1 MKHRFAIRGLLLAAL
16 LLPLPLLMGTV
27 CSKSFTPIIFVHG
40 GSGSGAQFESQA
52 ARFMTNGVPQS
63 YIRALEYDSSAI
75 GTIMPQVLASLDALI
90 AQIQAETGKPQVILI
105 GHSLGTQVS
114 QNFLATPARA
124 ANVAR
129 YINIDGRPATAPPGG
144 VPTLALW
151 AGAVVRPPPLPEI
164 TGALN
169 VTVPDQE
176 HVEVAT
182 SEESFFEMFHFING
196 RAPIR
201 TRILPKLNPML
212 SGRATNFPQNTG
224 LAGATVEIWLVDPAT
239 GERVGTTPEA
249 SYAIDATGNFGP
261 FEAELFQYYE
271 FAVLRPAAVT
281 ISYYFEPFLR
291 DDHLIRLNVA
301 NGLAPFIPTS
311 VESTAITVV
320 RQKEFWGDRGAQNDV
335 LSIDGTDVI
344 NATSSPSGA
353 VGAASVSMFVF
364 DVGSDETSNVPG
376 PIPAPFGPLAFLT
389 AQDLFVP
396 ADPPA
401 RTVAIVTVPRG
412 DASAQRTINVP
423 NLRSTEARVVVQLN
437 DFEQ

>member
-1 MKHRFAIRGLLLAAL
+1 MKHRLAIPGLLMAAL
-16 LLPLPLLMGTV
+16 LPLLMGVT
-27 CSKSFTPIIFVHG
+27 CSKSFTPIVFVHG
-40 GSGSGAQFESQA
+40 SSGSGAQFESQA
-52 ARFMTNGVPQS
+52 ARFMTNGVPQN

-75 GTIMPQVLASLDALI
+75 GTILPQVLTSLDALI
-90 AQIQAETGKPQVILI
+90 AQIEAETGKTQIILI

-114 QNFLATPARA
+114 QSFLSTPARA
-124 ANVAR
+124 AKVAK
-129 YINIDGRPATAPPGG
+129 YINIDGRTATSPPGG

-151 AGAVVRPPPLPEI
+151 AGAVNRPPPLPEI

-169 VTVPDQE
+169 VTVPNQE
-176 HVEVAT
+176 HVQVAT

-196 RAPIR
+196 RAPVN
-201 TRILPKLNPML
+201 TKILPKLNPLL

-239 GERVGTTPEA
+239 GFRVGATPEA
-249 SYAIDATGNFGP
+249 SYAIAADGNFGP
-261 FEAELFQYYE
+261 FESQLFQYYE
-271 FAVLRPAAVT
+271 FAVLRPGQVT
-281 ISYYFEPFLR
+281 ISYYFEPFFR

-335 LSIDGTDVI
+335 LSIDGTNVV

-353 VGAASVSMFVF
+353 VGTASVSMFVF
-364 DVGSDETSNVPG
+364 DVGTDETSNVPG
-376 PIPAPFGPLAFLT
+376 PIPSPFGPLAFLT
-389 AQDLFVP
+389 AQDLFVA
-396 ADPPA
+396 ADPQP
-401 RTVAIVTVPRG
+401 RSVPIVTVPRG
-412 DASAQRTINVP
+412 DFAAQRQVNVP